1 MALIAAIFIAVFIAR
16 KKRSPAAG
24 HAKMDDGGYTPGGGP
39 WATVPPAHE
48 GR

>member
-24 HAKMDDGGYTPGGGP
+24 HAKMDDGAMKTKLPLEHLG
-39 WATVPPAHE
+39 VE
-48 GR
+48 L